1 VKDYVPFEQLVVSVH
16 RSGNRWTKQTFFAT
30 KKHGRTIMKARLLIA
45 FGIAA
50 LAIAASSTAKA
61 QTTMTWTVDGSQRQ
75 AIVFAPAPT
84 ISKVKHPLVFG
95 FHGHG
100 GNMSDTAQQ
109 MHLQTLWPEA
119 IVVYPQGLH
128 SPGQPIDP
136 DGNKPGWQ
144 YEANQSD
151 GHVGNRDLDFFDKM
165 VATMKQ
171 TYAVDEKRIY
181 ATGFSSGGVFSYLLW
196 AERGKTIAAIGEVAG
211 RLWDSEQLTEPRAA
225 LAIAGR
231 EDHTDDFPFQVQSI
245 KKARDVDSAN
255 GPAQPCGPNNCRFF
269 ASTTQTPVKTFI
281 HPGGHVY
288 PPWAPARIVEFLKA
302 HHL

>member
-1 VKDYVPFEQLVVSVH
+1 VL
-16 RSGNRWTKQTFFAT
+16 
-30 KKHGRTIMKARLLIA
+30 
-45 FGIAA
+45 A
-50 LAIAASSTAKA
+50 LAGSIIARGQGNLK
-61 QTTMTWTVDGSQRQ
+61 TWTVDGNQRQ
-75 AIVFAPAPT
+75 AIVFAPPPT
-84 ISKVKHPLVFG
+84 TNSGVRHPLVFA

-109 MHLQTLWPEA
+109 MHLQTVWLEA
-119 IVVYPQGLH
+119 IVVYPQGLK

-136 DGNKPGWQ
+136 DGHKPGWQ

-171 TYAVDEKRIY
+171 TYEVDEKRIY
-181 ATGFSSGGVFSYLLW
+181 ATGFSSGATFSYLLW

-281 HPGGHVY
+281 HPGAHVY
-288 PPWAPARIVEFLKA
+288 PPWAPAQIVEFFKA